1 MNMLKE
7 MLIEEHD
14 RNRKMQ
20 QVYKHEIEKLPRGS
34 VVIKKS
40 GKQEYCYLQYR
51 EKDRV
56 ISQYVGRA
64 DKHAD
69 RLRAQVAER
78 RELQQLVR
86 RLRSEESYLEK
97 ALRLND

>member
-7 MLIEEHD
+7 MLVEERD
-14 RNRKMQ
+14 RNHEMQ
-20 QVYKHEIEKLPRGS
+20 RIYRSEIEKLPRGT

-51 EKDRV
+51 EKARV
-56 ISQYVGRA
+56 VSQYVGRA
-64 DKHAD
+64 DKYAS
-69 RLRAQVAER
+69 RLQAQVEER
-78 RELQQLVR
+78 RELQRLLR
-86 RLRSEESYLEK
+86 RLRNEERYLEK